1 MRGSH
6 VISTWCAPALTSSPV
21 KIFLFQTFACIYLG
35 VIMLLVVMFG
45 LFFEVADHYYQ
56 KVTIVVAFGLLSAV
70 VTVSTIS
77 SWRRYKD
84 IVILNRNA

>member
-1 MRGSH
+1 
-6 VISTWCAPALTSSPV
+6 
-21 KIFLFQTFACIYLG
+21 
-35 VIMLLVVMFG
+35 MLLVVMFG

-77 SWRRYKD
+77 AWHRYKD
-84 IVILNRNA
+84 ILIFNRDA